1 MSKTAL
7 ITGITGQDGSYLAE
21 LLLAKDYT
29 VVGMVRRTS
38 IINLDRV
45 EHIQDKITLVQ
56 GDLLDAGSLIKM
68 LTEFQPDEVY
78 NLAAMS
84 FVPTSWQQPVLTGE
98 STALGVTRMLDAIH
112 VVNPKIRFYQAS
124 SSEMFG
130 KVQEVPQSERTSFY
144 PRSPY
149 GV

>member
-1 MSKTAL
+1 MTLSRVVRSSETKMKKAL

-21 LLLAKDYT
+21 LLLSKGYT

-45 EHIQDKITLVQ
+45 EHIQDRITLVQ

-78 NLAAMS
+78 NLAGQSSVALS
-84 FVPTSWQQPVLTGE
+84 FDQPVLRY
-98 STALGVTRMLDAIH
+98 SCIV
-112 VVNPKIRFYQAS
+112 PK
-124 SSEMFG
+124 
-130 KVQEVPQSERTSFY
+130 T
-144 PRSPY
+144 
-149 GV
+149 